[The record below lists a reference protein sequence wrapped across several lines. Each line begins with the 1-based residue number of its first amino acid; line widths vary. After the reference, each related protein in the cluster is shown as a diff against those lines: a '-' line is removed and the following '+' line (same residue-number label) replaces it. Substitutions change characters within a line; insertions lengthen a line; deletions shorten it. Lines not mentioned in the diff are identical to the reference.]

1 MTYLLLGSDGP
12 AKDLQIAEIKKKVVD
27 VDTFQFDCE
36 VLHANKLDPADLKKA
51 LLALPALAKK
61 RLVVIRTIEKFNQQN
76 KDIILT
82 FLKQDQPHVDV
93 ILDSN
98 EAELSNAFLKDVAQ
112 FAKVIQFKKEI
123 PANVFDMTNA
133 IAAQKTTQ
141 ALKILGDLL
150 AADIHP
156 LQIMGGLV
164 WFWGKSKNR
173 VRNENFHQGLRVL
186 QDTDLNIKRSR
197 LKPEHALEVLVVKL
211 SSLIAG

>member
-12 AKDLQIAEIKKKVVD
+12 AKDLQITEIKKKVVD

-112 FAKVIQFKKEI
+112 LAKVIQFKKEI

>member
-12 AKDLQIAEIKKKVVD
+12 AKDLQITEIKKKVVD